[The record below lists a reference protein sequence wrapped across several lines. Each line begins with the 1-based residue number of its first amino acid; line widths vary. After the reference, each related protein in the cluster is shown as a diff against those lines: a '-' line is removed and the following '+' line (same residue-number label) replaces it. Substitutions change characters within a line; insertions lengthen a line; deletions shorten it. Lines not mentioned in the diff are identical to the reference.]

1 MPKIDIVIPTYNRSN
16 YLKFAIDSVLKQTCQ
31 EFDLYILDNC
41 SNDNTREV
49 VESFSSTKVK
59 YIVNEANLGMV
70 GNWNRALETGGND
83 FLNIL
88 HDDDILEPD
97 FVRKVLD
104 FYGENGEVAFL
115 HTAAY
120 IVDGNNMIL
129 KKHIKNYIPITSS
142 DQFFLNY
149 IKFGMSIICPS
160 VVFQRSKIP
169 ENLKFEEKYAFTAD
183 VVYFL
188 KCSSYGSVG
197 NINEPLI
204 RYRAHDNSTTKS
216 MFSNFDAK
224 IQDRINHK
232 VFLENEIRKRS
243 LHKYNK
249 LANKYFNGALC
260 ADLWFLKCDHY
271 PIHRI
276 APFLPKII
284 KTSPSIFSYYSFWKL
299 IVRLLLPLFL
309 LDIAREYKRNHE
321 G

>member
-16 YLKFAIDSVLKQTCQ
+16 YLKSAIDSVLKQTCQ

-59 YIVNEANLGMV
+59 YIMNEVNLGMI
-70 GNWNRALETGGND
+70 GNWNRALEIGGNN

-88 HDDDILEPD
+88 HDDDMLEPD

-104 FYGENGEVAFL
+104 FYDKNSEVIFL

-120 IVDGNNMIL
+120 IVDGSNIIL
-129 KKHIKNYIPITSS
+129 KKHIKNYTPITNS
-142 DQFFLNY
+142 DQFFSNY
-149 IKFGMSIICPS
+149 IKFGVSIICPS
-160 VVFQRSKIP
+160 AVFQRSKIP
-169 ENLKFEEKYAFTAD
+169 ENLKFEEKYPFTAD
-183 VVYFL
+183 VVHFL

-204 RYRAHDNSTTKS
+204 KYRTHDNSITKS
-216 MFSNFDAK
+216 VFSNFDTK

-232 VFLENEIRKRS
+232 LFLEDEIRKRS
-243 LHKYNK
+243 LYKYK
-249 LANKYFNGALC
+249 TLANKYFNGALC
-260 ADLWFLKCDHY
+260 ADLWFLRLDRY
-271 PIHRI
+271 PVHEII
-276 APFLPKII
+276 SLYPKII
-284 KTSPSIFSYYSFWKL
+284 KASPNIFLYYSFWKL
-299 IVRLLLPLFL
+299 TVVLLLPLFL
-309 LDIAREYKRNHE
+309 LDFVRKIKRNCK